1 MSKEQE
7 LRKAEE
13 LRQALNFLAN
23 NWCHNPQLREAF
35 EAIFEKLDTGTNE
48 DKLHAEI
55 LRQYLIY
62 PGSEAAQVSAMSLHS
77 SLQTDK
83 GRNAADLKRRGRGK
97 EVDPDQVKLK
107 DEVMQIMILHLMGK
121 AKKFDVENAIKGLF
135 MATPHA
141 ATVRKFRRAL
151 EPRAQ
156 AFVDLYTKMNTQSH
170 RHAPLWEE
178 SESSQ
183 NGENNH

>member
-7 LRKAEE
+7 LQKAEE

-55 LRQYLIY
+55 LRQYLSY
-62 PGSEAAQVSAMSLHS
+62 PGSEVAQAAAISLHK

-83 GRNAADLKRRGRGK
+83 GWTAAGLKRRGRGK
-97 EVDPDQVKLK
+97 EVDPDQIKAEDK
-107 DEVMQIMILHLMGK
+107 VMQIMILHLMGK
-121 AKKFDVENAIKGLF
+121 AKNFDVEEAIKELF

-141 ATVRKFRRAL
+141 ATIRKFRRAL

-156 AFVDLYTKMNTQSH
+156 AFVDLYAKMNTQLVRNASM
-170 RHAPLWEE
+170 WEA
-178 SESSQ
+178 S
-183 NGENNH
+183 NTFPKK

>member
-7 LRKAEE
+7 LQKAEE
-13 LRQALNFLAN
+13 QRQALNFLAN
-23 NWCHNPQLREAF
+23 NWCHTPQLREAF

-55 LRQYLIY
+55 LRQYLSY
-62 PGSEAAQVSAMSLHS
+62 PGSEVAQAAAISLHK

-83 GRNAADLKRRGRGK
+83 GWTAAGLKRRGRGK
-97 EVDPDQVKLK
+97 EVDPDQIKAEDK
-107 DEVMQIMILHLMGK
+107 VMQIMILHLMGK
-121 AKKFDVENAIKGLF
+121 AKNFDVEEAIKELF

-141 ATVRKFRRAL
+141 ATIRKFRRAL

-156 AFVDLYTKMNTQSH
+156 AFVDLYAKINTQSV
-170 RHAPLWEE
+170 RNASMWEA
-178 SESSQ
+178 S
-183 NGENNH
+183 NTFPKK

>member
-7 LRKAEE
+7 LQKAEE
-13 LRQALNFLAN
+13 LRQAFNFLAN

-55 LRQYLIY
+55 LRQYLSY
-62 PGSEAAQVSAMSLHS
+62 PGSEAAQAAAFSLHR
-77 SLQTDK
+77 SLRTDK
-83 GRNAADLKRRGRGK
+83 GWAAAGLKRRGRGK
-97 EVDPDQVKLK
+97 EVDPDQVKLE
-107 DEVMQIMILHLMGK
+107 DQVMQIMILHLMGK
-121 AKKFDVENAIKGLF
+121 AKNFDVENAINGLF

-156 AFVDLYTKMNTQSH
+156 AFVDLYKKMKTHSVCN
-170 RHAPLWEE
+170 APLWDE
-178 SESSQ
+178 SESSKD
-183 NGENNH
+183 GENNH